1 MCFDEGDD
9 PGTYNDHNEVQLLRC
24 LGTDGT
30 FTLSFRQ
37 QTSPPIPYNTSAS
50 QLKEILSSLKTL
62 GPLSVYFTLNG
73 NLPNNTQ
80 SIVKPSLP
88 IIEGQPPNGYF
99 TRTEEFIFSY
109 NTTLST
115 TKNTTLCDSTGHQTV
130 VIVFDTIHGSL
141 PALIPDYSLLH
152 DNSNN
157 STNIGSGSG
166 SGLVQVFH
174 AGAKLNGYSSFTGGS
189 NFDI

>member
-1 MCFDEGDD
+1 M
-9 PGTYNDHNEVQLLRC
+9 
-24 LGTDGT
+24 
-30 FTLSFRQ
+30 
-37 QTSPPIPYNTSAS
+37 
-50 QLKEILSSLKTL
+50 
-62 GPLSVYFTLNG
+62 YFTLNG

-99 TRTEEFIFSY
+99 TRTEDFIFSY

-141 PALIPDYSLLH
+141 PALIPEYSLLY

-157 STNIGSGSG
+157 STNIGSGSGSG

-174 AGAKLNGYSSFTGGS
+174 AGAKLNGYSSFTGGC

>member
-30 FTLSFRQ
+30 FTLTFRQ
-37 QTSPPIPYNTSAS
+37 QTSPPIPYNTSAF

-62 GPLSVYFTLNG
+62 GPLSVYFTLDG

-80 SIVKPSLP
+80 SIVQPSLP
-88 IIEGQPPNGYF
+88 INESQPPNGYF
-99 TRTEEFIFSY
+99 IGTEKFEFLY
-109 NTTLST
+109 NSTIST
-115 TKNTTLCDSTGHQTV
+115 TKNTTLCNSSGLQTV
-130 VIVFDTIHGSL
+130 VIVFDTIHGPL
-141 PALIPDYSLLH
+141 PALNPEYSLLH

-157 STNIGSGSG
+157 SSNISSV
-166 SGLVQVFH
+166 LVQVFH
-174 AGAKLNGYSSFTGGS
+174 AGATLNGYRSFTGRF